1 MKKQQL
7 QFKKQFIEVQQS
19 GLLYFGRTFTDW
31 EDLFL
36 GEEVV
41 FCSAYKS
48 RHITAPQANHCYKTF
63 AKYTFYYILKTPF
76 LKYNFEN
83 TNHKYTLELKSRL
96 CYKSMYNI
104 SILYSTFNSLQ

>member
-1 MKKQQL
+1 MNGGIVLKKQQL

-63 AKYTFYYILKTPF
+63 AKYTFLYS
-76 LKYNFEN
+76 EN
-83 TNHKYTLELKSRL
+83 TFCKIQFWKHKL
-96 CYKSMYNI
+96 
-104 SILYSTFNSLQ
+104 